1 MAGSGRGECAASA
14 ADTTSPID
22 VNPARRFCMVSLSR
36 RLALCFFKGLPIT
49 ASSGTLEL
57 KTLLESVGG
66 FASEST
72 AGGGVSLCDSA
83 PIELGDFFERLFKG
97 SAEC

>member
-1 MAGSGRGECAASA
+1 M
-14 ADTTSPID
+14 D
-22 VNPARRFCMVSLSR
+22 VKPARRFCIVSLSR

-49 ASSGTLEL
+49 ASSGKLEL

-66 FASEST
+66 FASKST
-72 AGGGVSLCDSA
+72 GGGVSLWDSV
-83 PIELGDFFERLFKG
+83 PTELGDFFERLFKG